1 MSRPRREGL
10 VLLTVLFFVLL
21 AVSGLAAFTRQQ
33 TVDGLSVRNRDL
45 SVASEELARG
55 GVSLAE
61 ALILQDRLD
70 EAARGFRVEGYSDV
84 WRQASPLVLDAPD
97 GGQLTVQIQDAGAR
111 LNLNALFK
119 DGTVRDP
126 LTEPFLVALFTKV
139 IDELPPHV
147 DRHRYDPKVLAENLI
162 DYVDADDV
170 RLSGGSEDDAYQART
185 PPARP
190 ANRPLLSF
198 EELRE
203 VEGFDPTLVEALR
216 PYVDV
221 YPIAGGDGVNP
232 NTAPPWVLA
241 TIFHGTGADFSLADQ
256 DTVRQILDIRE
267 RGGILCADD
276 ADNPACTPIRD
287 AVAGTIYPP
296 PTFSTDVFRVT
307 SEGRYRS
314 VRRTVEAVIDR
325 QKPDAPVITAWSVR

>member
-1 MSRPRREGL
+1 MSRSRREGL

-21 AVSGLAAFTRQQ
+21 AASGLASFTRQQ

-45 SVASEELARG
+45 SAASEELARG

-70 EAARGFRVEGYSDV
+70 EAATGFRVESYSDV

-97 GGQLTVQIQDAGAR
+97 GGQLTLRIQDAGAR

-119 DGTVRDP
+119 GGTVRDP
-126 LTEPFLVALFTKV
+126 LTEPFLVALLTKV
-139 IDELPPHV
+139 IDELPPEV
-147 DRHRYDPKVLAENLI
+147 DRHRYDPTVLAENLI
-162 DYVDADDV
+162 DYVDADNV

-185 PPARP
+185 PPTHP

-198 EELRE
+198 DELRE
-203 VEGFDPTLVEALR
+203 VEGFDPTLVAALR

-221 YPIAGGDGVNP
+221 HPIAGGDGVNP

-256 DTVRQILDIRE
+256 DTVRHILDIRE
-267 RGGILCADD
+267 RGGILCADE
-276 ADNPACTPIRD
+276 ADHPACTPIRD

-325 QKPDAPVITAWSVR
+325 KKPDAPVISAWSVQ